1 MSRRRTRRSPSS
13 TASGPLAPARYKFQ
27 FTASAELRDKLE
39 RLQALM
45 RSSVP
50 DADLA
55 TVIDAAVT
63 EKLERLEAKRFGKTR
78 APRKS
83 LAAADTRPSTRDIPA
98 PIRRAVHERDEGR
111 CTYVDAEGRRCT
123 ARHRLEF
130 HHDDPFGRGG
140 PHSLKNLRLL
150 CRTHNALLAERD
162 YGKEVVSRCG
172 WAGRSADR
180 LFEPAAP
187 YGATLPPARERLPPP
202 P

>member
-1 MSRRRTRRSPSS
+1 
-13 TASGPLAPARYKFQ
+13 
-27 FTASAELRDKLE
+27 
-39 RLQALM
+39 M

-111 CTYVDAEGRRCT
+111 CTYMDAEGRRCT

-140 PHSLKNLRLL
+140 DHSLKNLRLL

-162 YGKEVVSRCG
+162 YGDEVMARYRRTGPS
-172 WAGRSADR
+172 AGR
-180 LFEPAAP
+180 LFEPLTF
-187 YGATLPPARERLPPP
+187 YGGPVLAGTGVEPPP
-202 P
+202 L